1 MSRMLRTLVI
11 VGSFLVFS
19 TFVCAQDEP
28 KAQVPEDAFSTRE
41 LIAWSSMQKPRPAPQ
56 PLPPAD
62 KPVPEPDSGVPAN
75 SPNSNADS
83 EQPLGDAFIGRIA
96 KAGETYVLTVSG
108 GTTYQLA
115 SERDLAPFENKTVRL
130 RGQLEAK
137 GKRIRVTKVEVLS

>member
-1 MSRMLRTLVI
+1 MLRTLLI
-11 VGSFLVFS
+11 IGPLLAASAFA
-19 TFVCAQDEP
+19 CAQDEP

-41 LIAWSSMQKPRPAPQ
+41 LIAWSSMQKPRPTPQ

-62 KPVPEPDSGVPAN
+62 KPVPEPDNAQPPAN

-83 EQPLGDAFIGRIA
+83 EQPLGDAFVGRIA
-96 KAGETYVLTVSG
+96 KTGESYVLTVSG

-115 SERDLAPFENKTVRL
+115 AETDLAPFENKTVRV